1 MKSSET
7 TKIFIKREYMCRG
20 SMGWLRERER
30 ESCALGGSS
39 GFPLASHLAVS
50 GFKSIIDLA
59 KGPPM
64 CAHASFSQD

>member
-1 MKSSET
+1 MRQLKCLL
-7 TKIFIKREYMCRG
+7 RENICAEEAWAG
-20 SMGWLRERER
+20 SERER

>member
-1 MKSSET
+1 
-7 TKIFIKREYMCRG
+7 MCVEEAWAG
-20 SMGWLRERER
+20 SER

-59 KGPPM
+59 KGSPM
-64 CAHASFSQD
+64 CARASFSQD